1 VGRLKASV
9 VSEPTL
15 YERLGE
21 REGIGAVVDEFYDRV
36 LADDDLVAYFED
48 SDPAALRRH
57 QTQFLSHV
65 AGGPVEWDGDDMATA
80 HDHLGVTPADFQR
93 VAGHLDDA
101 LRELDVPDAE
111 REEVMDAVASMEEA
125 VVSADD

>member
-1 VGRLKASV
+1 
-9 VSEPTL
+9 
-15 YERLGE
+15 
-21 REGIGAVVDEFYDRV
+21 
-36 LADDDLVAYFED
+36 
-48 SDPAALRRH
+48 
-57 QTQFLSHV
+57 
-65 AGGPVEWDGDDMATA
+65 MATA

-111 REEVMDAVASMEEA
+111 REEVMDAVASMEGA